1 MASIIRDKNREGEFN
16 GCRTIQFIDAEKR
29 RKSIRLGKVT
39 AKTADTIKVRVEAIL
54 QAKFAQLPLE
64 PETASWIGK
73 LEPALYDK
81 LAGAGLLPKRERL
94 GSALL
99 GAFLDGYIASRIDVK
114 GGTRTVY
121 DQTRKY
127 LLGYFSP
134 QTPLASITVAD
145 ASGFRRWLSAPKPEG
160 KGLAE
165 NTVRKRCSVAR
176 QFFREAVEAR
186 QLSENPFGKMKGIAV
201 GDNRARDYFLTRED
215 ASKVLA
221 ACPDNEWRLIF
232 ALSRYGGLRCPS
244 EHLALTWTDIDWE
257 QERITVRSPKT
268 EHVAGHESRVIP
280 LFSELREY
288 LEAAFDAAPER
299 STYVIAEHRHPDLNL
314 RTNLLRIIE
323 RAGLKPW
330 PKLFQN
336 LRATRATELA
346 SEFPGHVA
354 AEWLGHSTKVASK
367 HYWRVT
373 DADFEKALE
382 MCMQKCKQK
391 PAERGGTDKHSK
403 LATPVFPAVF
413 CSLPSSAFALVG
425 DEGLEPPTST
435 L

>member
-1 MASIIRDKNREGEFN
+1 MASLIRDKNREGQFN
-16 GCRTIQFIDAEKR
+16 GCRTIQFIDAEKH

-39 AKTADTIKVRVEAIL
+39 AKAGEAIKAKVEAIL
-54 QAKFAQLPLE
+54 EASYSQLSWDR
-64 PETASWIGK
+64 ETADWVGK
-73 LEPALYDK
+73 LDCKLYDK
-81 LAGAGLLPKRERL
+81 LAAVGLLPTRKRAD
-94 GSALL
+94 SASLEV
-99 GAFLDGYIASRIDVK
+99 FLDAYIASRIDVK
-114 GGTRTVY
+114 GATRIVY

-127 LLGYFSP
+127 LLGYFP
-134 QTPLASITVAD
+134 AKTPLANITAAD

-186 QLSENPFGKMKGIAV
+186 KLTENPFSKMKGIAV

-244 EHLALTWTDIDWE
+244 EHFALTWSDIDWE

-280 LFSELREY
+280 LFGELRDY
-288 LEAAFDAAPER
+288 LERAFDAAPAG
-299 STYVIAEHRHPDLNL
+299 SVYVIAAHRKPGMNL

-330 PKLFQN
+330 PKLFAN
-336 LRATRATELA
+336 LRSSRATELA
-346 SEFPGHVA
+346 ADFPGHVA

-373 DADFEKALE
+373 EADYERALH
-382 MCMQKCKQK
+382 KCKQNTS
-391 PAERGGTDKHSK
+391 ETGGTNEKSERSEASFNADFHSIP
-403 LATPVFPAVF
+403 T
-413 CSLPSSAFALVG
+413 SAFTSVVR
-425 DEGLEPPTST
+425 EGLEPPTKG